1 MAQFLT
7 THAIAY
13 QIEQVI
19 TTARRQLILISPFL
33 QLSPTLRQRL
43 HDVSDREIKIHVVYG
58 KSELRP
64 DEYEAVSELKGL
76 RLYYLENLHAKCYA
90 NEDVMIIGS
99 MNMYEYSEKNN
110 REMGVLLTRAGDSE
124 VFEAAGEEIRSIVRA
139 AVEQRRPTRTKVA
152 GNLIKRAVETVS
164 RSARRSGGAC
174 IRCGTD
180 VRLNPDRPL
189 CGECY
194 HIWAQWEDFG
204 YPENFCHTCGEEAD
218 TSMAKPLCYPCFIKQ
233 TRYVPSL

>member
-7 THAIAY
+7 TNAISY

-19 TTARRQLILISPFL
+19 TTARHQLILISPFL

-43 HDVSDREIKIHVVYG
+43 RDASEREIKIHVVYG

-64 DEYEAVSELKGL
+64 DEYEAFSKLKGL

-110 REMGVLLTRAGDSE
+110 REMGVLLTRVGDSE
-124 VFEAAGEEIRSIVRA
+124 AFEAAAVEIRSIVRA
-139 AVEQRRPTRTKVA
+139 AVEQRRPTRTKEA
-152 GNLIKRAVETVS
+152 GDLIRRALETVS
-164 RSARRSGGAC
+164 RSSRLSIGMC

-180 VRLNPDRPL
+180 IRLNPDRPL

-194 HIWAQWEDFG
+194 RIWAQWQDYG
-204 YPENFCHTCGEEAD
+204 YPENFCHACGKETD

-233 TRYVPSL
+233 TQYVPSM